1 MKAQT
6 EPTEE
11 KPAVE
16 GAAAEEEKAP
26 PAPVEPEEKT
36 LTLEEYYAQRK
47 KSNRNPNARQAE
59 EKVRYFRFLK
69 YFVINSILGSCIQR
83 PS

>member
-47 KSNRNPNARQAE
+47 QSNRNPNARQQV
-59 EKVRYFRFLK
+59 EKV
-69 YFVINSILGSCIQR
+69 G
-83 PS
+83 